1 MLNVLDAWEGQMRGL
16 VRYSM
21 IARAGF
27 FCVALSCLTGC
38 LLPAAAPTSRELTSQ
53 TEGRFPYALVKINSN
68 TVTAIQASRPSFG
81 PKFASGRYVPSN
93 VIRAGDALSV
103 TIYETGGSSLF
114 PSAESRVAAASMTT
128 GSTSPVPSGGGGA
141 ASTIPT
147 QIVEADGM
155 ISVPFVGRVKVAGLT
170 PGQVG
175 SVIEKELRSKAV
187 GPQVVVTSGASS
199 AHAATVSGEVNA
211 AKLVTLSLRGER
223 LLDVVAAA
231 GGPKYPAYESYV
243 HVVRQNQTG
252 TMMLASVV
260 SNPTENIMIRPGD
273 QVFITRNP
281 RTFVVMGAT
290 QRPSTFVFD
299 RERITLAEAIAQ
311 AGGPIDSV
319 GDPSGIYL
327 FRFEPRSVAQRL
339 LDPAELESIAPGN
352 SEYVPILYQVDL
364 RAAEGYF
371 VAQAI
376 QMRDKDVVL
385 ITNAEGTQLQKTLAI
400 IRGFT
405 GIAYDLKRQYTW

>member
-1 MLNVLDAWEGQMRGL
+1 MMNAVVPERQMSGPA
-16 VRYSM
+16 RYSM
-21 IARAGF
+21 VGRAGLL
-27 FCVALSCLTGC
+27 CVALSFLSGC
-38 LLPAAAPTSRELTSQ
+38 LLPAAAPTSRELTTQ
-53 TEGRFPYALVKINSN
+53 TEGSRFPFALIKVGANS
-68 TVTAIQASRPSFG
+68 VSSIQASRPSFG
-81 PKFASGRYVPSN
+81 PKFASAKYVPSN
-93 VIRAGDALSV
+93 VIRPGDTLSV

-114 PSAESRVAAASMTT
+114 PSAESRVAAGNMTT
-128 GSTSPVPSGGGGA
+128 GAASPMPAGA
-141 ASTIPT
+141 ASASTIPM
-147 QIVEADGM
+147 QIVEADGT
-155 ISVPFVGRVKVAGLT
+155 ISVPFVGRVKAAGLT

-231 GGPKYPAYESYV
+231 GGPKFPAYESYV
-243 HVVRQNQTG
+243 HVVRQNQVG

-273 QVFITRNP
+273 QVFVTRNP
-281 RTFVVMGAT
+281 RTYVVMGAT
-290 QRPSTFVFD
+290 QRPSTFIFD

-327 FRFEPRSVAQRL
+327 FRYEPRQVAQRF
-339 LDPAELESIAPGN
+339 LDPAELENISPGG

-364 RAAEGYF
+364 RSAEGYF

-400 IRGFT
+400 VRGFT

>member
-1 MLNVLDAWEGQMRGL
+1 MGG
-16 VRYSM
+16 
-21 IARAGF
+21 RAALL
-27 FCVALSCLTGC
+27 CVALLSLSGC

-53 TEGRFPYALVKINSN
+53 SDGSRFPFALVKVNAN
-68 TVTAIQASRPSFG
+68 TVSAIQATRPSFG
-81 PKFASGRYVPSN
+81 PKFASAKYVPSN
-93 VIRAGDALSV
+93 VIRPGDSLSV

-114 PSAESRVAAASMTT
+114 PSPESRVASAGSMTT
-128 GSTSPVPSGGGGA
+128 GAAGPMPMPAAGGS
-141 ASTIPT
+141 ASTIPM
-147 QIVEADGM
+147 QIVEADGN

-175 SVIEKELRSKAV
+175 TVIEKGLQSKAV
-187 GPQVVVTSGASS
+187 GPQVIVTSGASS

-243 HVVRQNQTG
+243 HVVRKEQVG

-260 SNPTENIMIRPGD
+260 SNPTENIMVRPGD

-327 FRFEPRSVAQRL
+327 FRFEPQHIARRL
-339 LDPAELESIAPGN
+339 INPAELETISPNG
-352 SEYVPILYQVDL
+352 SDYVPVLYQVDL
-364 RAAEGYF
+364 RSAEGYF
-371 VAQAI
+371 VAQSV

-385 ITNAEGTQLQKTLAI
+385 ITNAEGTQLQKTLTLV
-400 IRGFT
+400 RGFT